1 MGLGLGLRWGL
12 GLGLRCG
19 LGSGLEGLGSGVR
32 VAALEH
38 RLVIVPQCELR
49 ASEHVVGIA
58 LAGVVHVMRR
68 RGHDQG
74 EHIDG
79 SDVAPR
85 LLTQRGEHVAAALQH
100 LVRVRVRVN
109 VEVEGEG

>member
-1 MGLGLGLRWGL
+1 M
-12 GLGLRCG
+12 
-19 LGSGLEGLGSGVR
+19 GSGLEGLGPRVR
-32 VAALEH
+32 VVALEH
-38 RLVIVPQCELR
+38 RLVVVPQCELR

-58 LAGVVHVMRR
+58 LPGVVHVMRR

-79 SDVAPR
+79 SDVASR

-100 LVRVRVRVN
+100 VCGVVAVVVGHVAVARL
-109 VEVEGEG
+109 ELGEEGEQG